1 MHFFISSKRTIKCQI
16 IYKKDR
22 GSGMNIIMQQTN
34 EHQLPFEDYLNAFKA
49 KMKLVFHE
57 NGDVNQMA
65 LKRGMPPAAMREIM
79 SLNPLSVGIPEMYG
93 GRGGKMEESI
103 ALLEAASY
111 ESLALSLMLGINL
124 GLFLQPIAKYAREE
138 VKQEIF
144 GNFMQK
150 QYMGGLMI
158 TEPDY
163 GSDALNMQTYQT
175 NENGFYQIKG
185 TKHWAGLTGLAD
197 YWLLTAREKS
207 HSGQLKRDI
216 DFFVSNQHM
225 PGQQIVVEEYFENLG
240 LYQIPY
246 GRNHLDLKIPSQYKL
261 EPESTGVQ
269 MMLDML
275 HRNRMQFPGMAMGF
289 IQRLLDEAIAHTQK
303 RQISGRKLF
312 GFDQVQHRLAGLQ
325 ASYTICS
332 AMCAKSS
339 LLKDTHKK
347 LDPDGIE
354 VNSVKTVVTDLMQDA
369 AQSVTQLFGA
379 QAYKLN
385 HIAGRG
391 IVDSRPF
398 QIFEGS
404 NDLLYAQITSNV
416 MRLMKKAGENHA
428 FRFLK
433 QYKLTNNA
441 SDYFRKILDFK
452 VSNELSQRK
461 MVEFGRML
469 GRMVSLEMVL
479 DLGAKGFHP
488 TLIENG
494 IAMLKQ
500 EIAAL
505 IGGFKIQNQ
514 TEVVE
519 NYQENSS
526 WRRFY

>member
-1 MHFFISSKRTIKCQI
+1 
-16 IYKKDR
+16 
-22 GSGMNIIMQQTN
+22 MQKIN
-34 EHQLPFEDYLNAFKA
+34 EHLIPFEEYLNAFKA
-49 KMKLVFHE
+49 KLKLVFHE
-57 NGDVNQMA
+57 QGNADQMA
-65 LKRGMPPAAMREIM
+65 LERGLPPGVRREIM
-79 SLNPLSVGIPEMYG
+79 SLNPLSVAIPEAYG
-93 GRGGKMEESI
+93 GRGGKMDETIS
-103 ALLEAASY
+103 LLAAASY

-124 GLFLQPIAKYAREE
+124 GLFLQPIAKYAGEE
-138 VKQEIF
+138 VKQEVF
-144 GNFMQK
+144 GNFLHK
-150 QYMGGLMI
+150 QHMGGLMI
-158 TEPDY
+158 TEPGH
-163 GSDALNMQTYQT
+163 GSDALNMQTYYT
-175 NENGFYQIKG
+175 SEKGYYQLKG

-207 HSGQLKRDI
+207 HSGHLKRDI

-225 PGQQIVVEEYFENLG
+225 PGQQIVVEEIFENLG

-246 GRNHLDLKIPSQYKL
+246 GRNFLDLKIPVRYRLDPQS
-261 EPESTGVQ
+261 SGVQ

-289 IQRLLDEAIAHTQK
+289 IHRLLDEAIAHTQK
-303 RQISGRKLF
+303 RQVGGVKLF
-312 GFDQVQHRLAGLQ
+312 GFDQVQHRLASLQ
-325 ASYTICS
+325 ASFTICS
-332 AMCAKSS
+332 AMCVKSS
-339 LLKDTHKK
+339 ILNDNNKK
-347 LDPDGIE
+347 LDADGIE

-404 NDLLYAQITSNV
+404 NDLLYAQIASSA
-416 MRLMKKAGENHA
+416 MRLMKKANETHA

-433 QYKLTNNA
+433 QYKLTENA
-441 SDYFRKILDFK
+441 SDYFRKMLDFK
-452 VSNELSQRK
+452 LSAELPQRK

-479 DLGAKGFHP
+479 DLGAKGFNP

-500 EIAAL
+500 EISGL
-505 IGGFKIQNQ
+505 LGGFVIENQ

-526 WRRFY
+526 WRNFYSS